1 MNRKLYKGSNISTY
15 IQLDAE
21 VLHPESMI
29 NCSGKNLKDIA
40 KRGKII
46 KKKSREKKDDKKIN
60 LSLKIQEDRE
70 WIFFP

>member
-21 VLHPESMI
+21 VPHPESMI
-29 NCSGKNLKDIA
+29 NCSGKILKEIA

-46 KKKSREKKDDKKIN
+46 KKKKSREKKDD
-60 LSLKIQEDRE
+60 
-70 WIFFP
+70 